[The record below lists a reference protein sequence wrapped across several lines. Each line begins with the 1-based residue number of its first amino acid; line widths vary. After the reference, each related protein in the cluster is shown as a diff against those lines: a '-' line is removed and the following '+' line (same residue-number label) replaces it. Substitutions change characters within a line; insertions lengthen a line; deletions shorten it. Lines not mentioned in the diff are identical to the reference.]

1 MKMITHALLKTS
13 DNILEDKPA
22 RIDDK
27 LLIVNVDG
35 KDFAW
40 QIITK
45 AMIMNKPRKILGRVH
60 IPLTGSN
67 PIAYYLIDVKCAH
80 TLQIKEYQ
88 LYNGEPGDALMAN
101 MTPDTLK
108 SVLDYA
114 FLKALAQK
122 AAQGMMILFLI
133 AGLIGGFGLGYIGH
147 EVVDAQTGT
156 PTTTVM
162 PSVTTPTTVVT
173 NPTGGT
179 IVTPTGSGA

>member
-1 MKMITHALLKTS
+1 MKMITRAFLKTS

-22 RIDDK
+22 RIEDK

-35 KDFAW
+35 KEFAW
-40 QIITK
+40 HIVTK
-45 AMIMNKPRKILGRVH
+45 AMIMNKPRKIFGRVH

-67 PIAYYLIDVKCAH
+67 PVAYFLIDLKCAH

-88 LYNGEPGDALMAN
+88 LVDGNSGDSLMAN

-122 AAQGMMILFLI
+122 AAQGMMIMFLI
-133 AGLIGGFGLGYIGH
+133 AGVIGGFGLGYIGH
-147 EVVDAQTGT
+147 EVVDSQTGT
-156 PTTTVM
+156 PTTTIM

-179 IVTPTGSGA
+179 IVTPTGPGA